1 MKKIKKLI
9 FTLACLLTVT
19 TGYAD
24 TYKVVK
30 LSQTGLGGVALK
42 TSTDADITVNT
53 TSIPATDV
61 VKIVITANQ
70 NYYLDKI
77 VIWNVTDLRKA
88 ETRTA
93 GPTIGS
99 KRELGRNNSYSDH
112 FGGTYTFE
120 MPNNDVEIE
129 VSFLSCT
136 HINTTNISL
145 GDNET
150 SKVYKGSNYSLVV
163 KDGSATKVLGQDYNA
178 TQSAFKD
185 AGSYTPTITGW
196 GTYYGTTTPTLTIT
210 KAPLTITANSYTII
224 YGDPIPELTVY
235 YSGFVGGENNTSLT
249 SQPTINNGGAVQY
262 CHVSGSPYTLTPS
275 GATSNNYSL
284 SYVNGTVTVNPK
296 ALSQT
301 TTGVAVTLECDS
313 YDYDN
318 NSKTPSVTSISYGSA
333 PVLRSGTDYNVSYT
347 SNGVHTGGNG
357 HINPDIYYVDIAFSG
372 DYSGSYKQ
380 PYQIR
385 KRITLNKEWTTYCER
400 DVEMETMPADA
411 ADTDGFKAYT
421 VSSFSNNSITLT
433 EQNYIK
439 KNVPMILYRQY
450 TGTVFYPP
458 LVESV
463 GSLSGTNLL
472 LAESSDKTI
481 AELKGSGDYSIWILV
496 DGTFVRSDV
505 GTLAAN
511 KCYLKIANS
520 SVSSSRL
527 VFGDI
532 NTGVE
537 SVVKEILNDSHWYTL
552 DGRRLQGPPS
562 RKGIYI
568 VNGKKVVIK

>member
-1 MKKIKKLI
+1 MKMKKIKKLI

-24 TYKVVK
+24 TYKITR
-30 LSQTGLGGVALK
+30 SEHTGNGTVELK
-42 TSTDADITVNT
+42 TSADAAITVGT
-53 TSIPATDV
+53 TEITENSQ
-61 VKIVITANQ
+61 VKIIVTPSSG
-70 NYYLDKI
+70 YYLDKI
-77 VIWNVTDLRKA
+77 TLSYVVDLNHA
-88 ETRTA
+88 ESRGPGFAQKVEISRNTA
-93 GPTIGS
+93 
-99 KRELGRNNSYSDH
+99 YSDH

-196 GTYYGTTTPTLTIT
+196 GTYYGTETPTLTIT

-301 TTGVAVTLECDS
+301 TTGVAVTLERDS
-313 YDYDN
+313 YDYDG

-385 KRITLNKEWTTYCER
+385 KRITLNKE
-400 DVEMETMPADA
+400 
-411 ADTDGFKAYT
+411 
-421 VSSFSNNSITLT
+421 
-433 EQNYIK
+433 
-439 KNVPMILYRQY
+439 
-450 TGTVFYPP
+450 
-458 LVESV
+458 
-463 GSLSGTNLL
+463 
-472 LAESSDKTI
+472 
-481 AELKGSGDYSIWILV
+481 
-496 DGTFVRSDV
+496 
-505 GTLAAN
+505 
-511 KCYLKIANS
+511 
-520 SVSSSRL
+520 
-527 VFGDI
+527 
-532 NTGVE
+532 
-537 SVVKEILNDSHWYTL
+537 
-552 DGRRLQGPPS
+552 
-562 RKGIYI
+562 
-568 VNGKKVVIK
+568 